1 MVNVNTPTACKIIGN
16 PFMNSCPMIKFSK
29 LITWVGVLSG
39 NGDVMETLL
48 RNLVEALSEISRI
61 SGFSGLVA
69 HLAFSRLYARQNQ
82 SKERR
87 IPFP

>member
-1 MVNVNTPTACKIIGN
+1 
-16 PFMNSCPMIKFSK
+16 MIKFSK

-61 SGFSGLVA
+61 LGSSGLVA
-69 HLAFSRLYARQNQ
+69 HLAFSSLYARQNQ